1 MRFGV
6 FKRTIIALI
15 CTGIGGSAF
24 GGDYAWW
31 PLNDGAGATAQNL
44 VAGGTAGDIIDH
56 DSAGLGQDG
65 SVWVNDPE
73 RGTVLGLN
81 GTSGWVDAGTIPEM
95 TLDSKFSW
103 SFWAKQAGSQAI
115 NNDIIIGNRYG
126 VDGADTSPR
135 EFVKFTPRQFEYH
148 MDAAGGPNIPYDPA
162 VDNSADDDIPSNDE
176 WIHHAVVKQ
185 GNALVYFRDGK
196 VANSGTI
203 STEQFS
209 PDPLPFALGGQDAR
223 ETWRGYLSDVQLYES
238 ALDVDGIATAM
249 NGDAAGDLY
258 ARWLLNDGDGDTA
271 DDSGPNNFD
280 GEIFDW
286 DFGGLNDDGSVWVD
300 DPDRGT
306 VLGLAGDTAWVAAGE
321 LPMMDLEND
330 FTWSF
335 WAKQDAD
342 QASPANDIVIGNRYD
357 EFGADTV
364 PREFIKF
371 TPNRFE
377 YHMDGTGGG
386 DLQYAGD
393 DGPWIHHV
401 VVKDGED
408 VTYFRDGEEAGS
420 DFVSSDQLSEDE
432 LPFGMGGQDG
442 AEMWAGYLSEVR
454 LFDHALN
461 DAEISELSMGVVQ
474 VTGDFNNNGELDVED
489 IDMLTAASASL
500 ANDASFD
507 LTGDGNVDS
516 ADVST
521 WIKDLKNSWSGDSNL
536 DGQFN
541 SSDFVT
547 VFGAGLFEK
556 DEAAV
561 WSQGDWNGDGFFNS
575 SDFVAAF
582 TDGGYEK
589 GVREPAAVPEPSST
603 ALLLLAVLGL
613 TGVSRR
619 RAA

>member
-1 MRFGV
+1 MIA
-6 FKRTIIALI
+6 IICAS
-15 CTGIGGSAF
+15 IGGSAN
-24 GGDYAWW
+24 GADYAWW
-31 PLNDGAGATAQNL
+31 PLNDGTGATAQNL
-44 VAGGTAGDIIDH
+44 VAGGAAGDIVDH
-56 DSAGLGQDG
+56 DVAGLGQDG

-81 GTSGWVDAGTIPEM
+81 GTTGWVDAGTIPQM
-95 TLDSKFSW
+95 TIDNKFSW
-103 SFWAKQAGSQAI
+103 SFWAKQASGQAV
-115 NNDIIIGNRYG
+115 NNDIVIGNRYG
-126 VDGADTSPR
+126 ADGADTFPR
-135 EFVKFTPRQFEYH
+135 EFVKFTPTQFEYH
-148 MDAAGGPNIPYDPA
+148 MDGGGAPNIPYDPPVNDA
-162 VDNSADDDIPSNDE
+162 VDDDIPSNDE

-185 GNALVYFRDGK
+185 GDSLVYFRDGQ

-203 STEQFS
+203 PTGMGS
-209 PDPLPFALGGQDAR
+209 PDPLPFALGGQDGR

-238 ALDVDGIATAM
+238 ALDANGIATAM
-249 NGDAAGDLY
+249 GGNVAAGDLY
-258 ARWLLNDGDGDTA
+258 ARWLLNDGDGETA
-271 DDSGPNNFD
+271 DDSGPNNLD

-286 DFGGLNDDGSVWVD
+286 DLGGLADDGSVWAD
-300 DPDRGT
+300 DPDRGK

-321 LPMMDLEND
+321 LPIMDLENN

-342 QASPANDIVIGNRYD
+342 QDSPNNDIVIGNRYD
-357 EFGADTV
+357 EFGDDTV

-377 YHMDGTGGG
+377 FHMEGAGAG
-386 DLQYAGD
+386 DLQYAGA

-408 VTYFRDGEEAGS
+408 VTYYRDGEEAGEG
-420 DFVSSDQLSEDE
+420 FVSTDQLSEDE
-432 LPFGMGGQDG
+432 LPFAMGGQDG
-442 AEMWAGYLSEVR
+442 VETWAGFLSEVR

-461 DAEISELSMGVVQ
+461 DAEISELSTGVIQ
-474 VTGDFNNNGELDVED
+474 VNGDFNNNGELDVED
-489 IDMLTAASASL
+489 IDLLTAASASL
-500 ANDASFD
+500 ANDAAFD
-507 LTGDGNVDS
+507 LTGDGKVDGT
-516 ADVST
+516 DVSN

-541 SSDFVT
+541 SSDFVA

-582 TDGGYEK
+582 TDGGYEQ
-589 GVREPAAVPEPSST
+589 GLRPPAAVPEPTSIV
-603 ALLLLAVLGL
+603 LLVLAVLGL
-613 TGVSRR
+613 SSVTRNRGV
-619 RAA
+619 